1 MFGFEEWHK
10 LGLGGLLCKYGSE
23 KDETSP
29 SGPEDSFPCN
39 IYLITAQLIE
49 GMGSRAQSPAG
60 RRLGMTDEVVLV
72 HGRSERKVQL
82 AHRVRESWGTIQGYE
97 EGPSGEKI

>member
-10 LGLGGLLCKYGSE
+10 LGLNGLLCKYGSE

-29 SGPEDSFPCN
+29 SGREDGFPCN
-39 IYLITAQLIE
+39 IYLMTAQLIE

-60 RRLGMTDEVVLV
+60 RRLGMTDKVMLV
-72 HGRSERKVQL
+72 HGRSERKV
-82 AHRVRESWGTIQGYE
+82 
-97 EGPSGEKI
+97 

>member
-10 LGLGGLLCKYGSE
+10 LGLNGLLCKYGSE

-29 SGPEDSFPCN
+29 SGREDDFPRN
-39 IYLITAQLIE
+39 IYLMTGQLIE

-60 RRLGMTDEVVLV
+60 RRLGMTDKVMLV
-72 HGRSERKVQL
+72 HGRSERKV
-82 AHRVRESWGTIQGYE
+82 
-97 EGPSGEKI
+97 